1 MNEEALQQILDATK
15 KEARFTRIIAILMA
29 VMLAAMLITLLL
41 VVPRAIR
48 VINKINTAVTKAQE
62 IMEQGE
68 EVLTGVETSLEGV
81 DTMTESIGKL
91 GDEALKGISE
101 VDFETLSQAITDLQA
116 AVEPLAKFSR
126 ALGGGR

>member
-1 MNEEALQQILDATK
+1 MNEEALQQILEQTK
-15 KEARFTRIIAILMA
+15 KEARFTRIIAIIMA
-29 VMLAAMLITLLL
+29 IMLTAILIALLL

-48 VINKINTAVTKAQE
+48 VFNTVYSAVTKAQE

-68 EVLTGVETSLEGV
+68 EALIEVRASLEGV

-101 VDFETLSQAITDLQA
+101 VDFETLSQAITDLQT
-116 AVEPLAKFSR
+116 AVEPLARFSR